1 MDKLLRVSI
10 ERAVQNLNLFIE
22 TCGPVTNKRD
32 AAIQFHLI
40 QAKQAMMRAITTDD
54 KSDFVSRRLIE
65 VYESQL
71 KSLAKHDDS
80 PIS

>member
-1 MDKLLRVSI
+1 MDKLLRISI
-10 ERAVQNLNLFIE
+10 ERAVQSLNSFIE
-22 TCGPVTNKRD
+22 TCGPLSSKRD

-54 KSDFVSRRLIE
+54 KTDFVSRRLID

-71 KSLAKHDDS
+71 KALAKHDEHPVS
-80 PIS
+80 